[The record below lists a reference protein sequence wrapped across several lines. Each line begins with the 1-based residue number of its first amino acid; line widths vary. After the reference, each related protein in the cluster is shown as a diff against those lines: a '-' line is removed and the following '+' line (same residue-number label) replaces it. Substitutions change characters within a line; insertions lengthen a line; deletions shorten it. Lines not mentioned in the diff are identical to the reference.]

1 MKTTKFFSM
10 LLLIMLVCTICLQI
24 RFLKDRFPKRI
35 AVAECPWCD
44 AGDTSADV
52 VYLPVS
58 TSVMRLFA
66 PADPNFLADMIWM
79 RTTYYFGKHVL
90 TDRQYPY
97 LLHLLDMISDLAPR
111 WENPY
116 LFGAIA
122 LPTETQIAADGLYLI
137 DKGLSHHPQSWML
150 WFFKGYYFWKSLNDM
165 EKASEAL
172 YKASTC
178 PEAPAYLAN
187 LSAKLATQAG
197 KRELAIRFLQE
208 ALKNIHDPDQQ
219 RMIMRRLQEVMRED
233 DSRGSSVE

>member
-1 MKTTKFFSM
+1 MKATKFFST
-10 LLLIMLVCTICLQI
+10 LLLTMLVCTICLQI
-24 RFLKDRFPKRI
+24 RFLEDRFPKRV
-35 AVAECPWCD
+35 AVPECPWCD

-97 LLHLLDMISDLAPR
+97 LLHLLDMITDLAPR

-122 LPTETQIAADGLYLI
+122 LPTETQIVADGLYLI
-137 DKGLSHHPQSWML
+137 DKGLSHHPQNWML

-208 ALKNIHDPDQQ
+208 SIEK
-219 RMIMRRLQEVMRED
+219 
-233 DSRGSSVE
+233 